1 MKEQTALDIARRMA
15 ELGEQGHA
23 VTAYTLALA
32 DAQDRQPDTELEAAL
47 YLLEHGGN
55 YKVAYDAFQSLYRR
69 GFQRENLL
77 ELMTQAFY
85 LPNRKLL
92 KSRYEKNCRLL
103 RKYPYC
109 FRRDFPAFE
118 DLPLRLYPYDDQ
130 SYLPF
135 NVAAETFG
143 ERLYPRHPV
152 VSRNF
157 FRDLDKP
164 VLAADVYS
172 QYELEYLRDN
182 VRKSEWVGREN
193 HIYLHYTDWGTF
205 CAYLQILNL
214 RPLLEEE
221 KMVFL
226 IEDEVS
232 QYPMD
237 FQARFGIDYSQCP
250 VRPIGIQEFQRL
262 IWHTQLSTHNGGD
275 FFNEI
280 FDNHPNLIVVESI
293 MFYTIQEH
301 LDKMRE
307 WLSNDGSKAVDT
319 GIMLGDGDEEK
330 ANLLLNQLRQLHNRT
345 EKDLFVVLY
354 LLMADLRS
362 LDQASR
368 IVPAIFFQPHFHDYH
383 PSIEVNQRGCAVVDS
398 EEYQMLHN
406 FAPLKAFKYIKAFTP
421 MRRPTSS
428 TGACVRFMQR
438 QIDEWEPGQEL
449 QTMSDELA
457 MRALN
462 RNYMVD
468 WQDRLFQDSVLV
480 RFEDGK
486 LNPKATFTALAAF
499 LDLPYTESMT
509 YCSRNGERD
518 PESLKGN
525 DRGFDPAAIYRT
537 YEEYLGREE
546 RVYLE
551 YLMGDVYRRY
561 GYDFQYY
568 DGSPM
573 DQEKMNDL
581 LGRLHGHTDLILASC
596 RKYVERRRLSGEEV
610 SKELEESVLRERKEN
625 IDENRSKI
633 ASILMRGL
641 RFVNKNGAPLNF
653 MPLLELDPALLEQP
667 LYH

>member
-1 MKEQTALDIARRMA
+1 M
-15 ELGEQGHA
+15 
-23 VTAYTLALA
+23 
-32 DAQDRQPDTELEAAL
+32 
-47 YLLEHGGN
+47 
-55 YKVAYDAFQSLYRR
+55 
-69 GFQRENLL
+69 
-77 ELMTQAFY
+77 
-85 LPNRKLL
+85 
-92 KSRYEKNCRLL
+92 
-103 RKYPYC
+103 
-109 FRRDFPAFE
+109 
-118 DLPLRLYPYDDQ
+118 
-130 SYLPF
+130 
-135 NVAAETFG
+135 
-143 ERLYPRHPV
+143 
-152 VSRNF
+152 
-157 FRDLDKP
+157 
-164 VLAADVYS
+164 LAADVYS

-182 VRKSEWVGREN
+182 VRNSEWVGREN
-193 HIYLHYTDWGTF
+193 HIYLHYTDWGNF
-205 CAYLQILNL
+205 CSYLQILNL
-214 RPLLEEE
+214 RPLLEAE
-221 KMVFL
+221 KLVFL
-226 IEDEVS
+226 IEDEIE
-232 QYPMD
+232 QYPIE
-237 FQARFGIDYSQCP
+237 FQSRFGIDYSQYP
-250 VRPIGIQEFQRL
+250 VKPIGIREIHRL
-262 IWHTQLSTHNGGD
+262 IWHTQLSSHNGGD

-280 FDNHPNLIVVESI
+280 FDNHPNLIAVESI

-301 LDKMRE
+301 LDKLRE
-307 WLSNDGSKAVDT
+307 WLANDGNQAVDT
-319 GIMLGDGDEEK
+319 DIILGDGNEEK
-330 ANLLLNQLRQLHNRT
+330 ADLLLNQLRQMRDWT
-345 EKDLFVVLY
+345 EKDLFVVIY

-362 LDQASR
+362 LDHESR

-383 PSIEVNQRGCAVVDS
+383 PSIEVNRRGCAVADS
-398 EEYQMLHN
+398 QEYQKLHN
-406 FAPLKAFKYIKAFTP
+406 FAPLKGFKYIKTFTP

-449 QTMSDELA
+449 QTMPDELA

-499 LDLPYTESMT
+499 LDLPYTKSMT
-509 YCSRNGERD
+509 YCSRHGERD

-537 YEEYLGREE
+537 YEKYLGREE

-561 GYDFQYY
+561 GYDFQCY

-573 DQEKMNDL
+573 DKEKMDDL
-581 LGRLHGHTDLILASC
+581 LGRLHGHTDLILASYKKYIE
-596 RKYVERRRLSGEEV
+596 RKRLSGEKV
-610 SKELEESVLRERKEN
+610 SKELEESLLQERKEN

-633 ASILMRGL
+633 ASILMRRL

>member
-15 ELGEQGHA
+15 ELGEEGHA

-32 DAQDRQPDTELEAAL
+32 DARDRQPDVELEAAL
-47 YLLEHGGN
+47 YILDHGGN
-55 YKVAYDAFQSLYRR
+55 YKVAYDAFRSLYRR
-69 GFQRENLL
+69 GVQREGLL

-85 LPNRKLL
+85 LPNVKLM

-109 FRRDFPAFE
+109 FRQDFPAFE
-118 DLPLRLYPYDDQ
+118 DLLLRFYPYDDQ
-130 SYLPF
+130 SYFPF
-135 NVAAETFG
+135 SVKSETFG
-143 ERLYPRHPV
+143 ELLHPQHPV

-157 FRDLDKP
+157 FQDLEKP

-182 VRKSEWVGREN
+182 VRRSEWVGREN
-193 HIYLHYTDWGTF
+193 HVYLHYTDWGTF

-221 KMVFL
+221 KLVFL
-226 IEDEVS
+226 VEDEIE
-232 QYPMD
+232 QYPLD
-237 FQARFGIDYSQCP
+237 FKARFGLDYSQCP
-250 VRPIGIQEFQRL
+250 VKPIGIREIQRL
-262 IWHTQLSTHNGGD
+262 IWHTQLSSHNGGD

-280 FDNHPNLIVVESI
+280 FDNHPNLIAVEST
-293 MFYTIQEH
+293 MLYH
-301 LDKMRE
+301 LRDQVSKLRQF
-307 WLSNDGSKAVDT
+307 LNDGGTITFDS
-319 GIMLGDGDEEK
+319 IIGDGDLEK
-330 ANLLLNQLRQLHNRT
+330 PQRLADQLSRLHDRT
-345 EKDLFVVLY
+345 DKDIFVALY
-354 LLMADLRS
+354 LAMADLRN
-362 LDQASR
+362 LDPAAR
-368 IVPAIFFQPHFHDYH
+368 IVPAIFFQPHFHNYH
-383 PSIEVNQRGCAVVDS
+383 CTLGTNDQGRAVLDS
-398 EEYQMLHN
+398 PEYQELRD
-406 FAPLKAFKYIKAFTP
+406 FTPLKGFKYIKTFTP
-421 MRRPTSS
+421 LRRPTTS

-438 QIDEWEPGQEL
+438 QVDEWEPGQEL
-449 QTMSDELA
+449 LTMTDELVD
-457 MRALN
+457 RLLN

-499 LDLPYTESMT
+499 LDLPYTNSMT

-568 DGSPM
+568 DGAPM
-573 DQEKMNDL
+573 DEAAMDALIGQ
-581 LGRLHGHTDLILASC
+581 LHGCTDLILASYE
-596 RKYVERRRLSGEEV
+596 KAMEHKVFFEDEDPDQRRR
-610 SKELEESVLRERKEN
+610 ELLAELREN
-625 IDENRSKI
+625 IAAKRREI
-633 ASILMRGL
+633 AGVLMRGL

-653 MPLLELDPALLEQP
+653 MPSLELDPALLEQP